1 MMCDGHGFRAD
12 SPTRAQVL
20 ASCYVRMVFLR
31 NGVLTK
37 PPPRIVAAIEVR
49 SRHEQSRLVANVTE
63 PCARRRRGARTRRS

>member
-1 MMCDGHGFRAD
+1 MCDGPGSRAD
-12 SPTRAQVL
+12 PSTRAQVL

-49 SRHEQSRLVANVTE
+49 SRREQSRRVAGATE
-63 PCARRRRGARTRRS
+63 PYAWRRRGARTRRS